1 MRPKVLVIVGRE
13 NDQHQVAEYVSAVGM
28 EAVVAGTAAEGM
40 SRCLETEPAII
51 VADLDLPD
59 MAGVEFCRRIRD
71 LTLAP
76 LIIISSDGDEMER
89 VIALEVGAD
98 TVMQKPLLP
107 LVFGAMLKR
116 VLRRAGGQ
124 PAVPENVITAGAL
137 QLDCDSH
144 VATVEGR
151 HVELAPKEF
160 ALLEALVRRPG
171 YVVSKEFLL
180 SRVWRQP
187 PASEDRALAVHM
199 ARLRRKIGGGGRS
212 NKLIVTVPGVGYV
225 FRGDGAGAL

>member
-1 MRPKVLVIVGRE
+1 MRPKVLVILGHE
-13 NDQHQVAEYVSAVGM
+13 NERDQVAEYVSAVGM
-28 EAVVAGTAAEGM
+28 EAVVAGNAAEGM
-40 SRCLETEPAII
+40 SRCIEAEPAII

-71 LTLAP
+71 LTFAP
-76 LIIISSDGDEMER
+76 LIIISPDGDEMER

-98 TVMQKPLLP
+98 TVMQKPVLP

-124 PAVPENVITAGAL
+124 PPIPPNVLVVDGL
-137 QLDCDSH
+137 QLDCESH
-144 VATVEGR
+144 VAVVEGQY
-151 HVELAPKEF
+151 VQLAPKEF

-171 YVVSKEFLL
+171 YVLSKEFLL
-180 SRVWRQP
+180 SRIWEQP

-199 ARLRRKIGGGGRS
+199 ARLRRKIGDDARNS
-212 NKLIVTVPGVGYV
+212 NRIITVPGVGYV
-225 FRGDGAGAL
+225 FRSDPVEAL